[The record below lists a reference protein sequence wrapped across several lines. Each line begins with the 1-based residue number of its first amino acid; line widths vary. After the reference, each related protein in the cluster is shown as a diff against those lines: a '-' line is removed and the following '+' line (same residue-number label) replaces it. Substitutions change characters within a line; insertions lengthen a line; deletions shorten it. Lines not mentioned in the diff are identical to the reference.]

1 LKYFFCIF
9 DSLKAY
15 STIHSIYKDMLHIN
29 KEKLLETREKL
40 LNLLSSK
47 ELNDDVQRLVRED
60 LRNLEKE
67 LEELGESKKDPQDKG

>member
-1 LKYFFCIF
+1 
-9 DSLKAY
+9 
-15 STIHSIYKDMLHIN
+15 MLHIN

-67 LEELGESKKDPQDKG
+67 LEELGQQKKDPESNV

>member
-1 LKYFFCIF
+1 
-9 DSLKAY
+9 
-15 STIHSIYKDMLHIN
+15 MLHIN

-67 LEELGESKKDPQDKG
+67 LEELDAPNQDPQD

>member
-1 LKYFFCIF
+1 
-9 DSLKAY
+9 
-15 STIHSIYKDMLHIN
+15 MLHIN

>member
-1 LKYFFCIF
+1 
-9 DSLKAY
+9 
-15 STIHSIYKDMLHIN
+15 MLHIN

-60 LRNLEKE
+60 LRSLEKE
-67 LEELGESKKDPQDKG
+67 LEELGQQKKDPESNV